1 MNKKI
6 KVLISFGTRPEGIK
20 VAPVIKQ
27 IQKNTDKF
35 ELIVCSTGQHKEMLS
50 QVIDFF
56 ELKPDIELNVMTQNQ
71 SLSMLSSK
79 LIGSMEEVFQ
89 NTRPDIVLVQGDTT
103 TAFLTAFIA
112 FYQKIKVGHI
122 EAGLRTYNKYSPFPE
137 EINRQLVSRIADL
150 HFAPTEE
157 AYKNLVNEG
166 IDKDIIFLTGNTVV
180 DAINWGID
188 KINNKNTK
196 NKNTNI
202 VKNDLAQ
209 ESEKEFE
216 QKLNN
221 KLEDKSENIPEVTK
235 YSFEEKSNEKT
246 EDIKYF
252 ESLIKS
258 DRKVILVTMHRRESF
273 GEDIKNVCEAL
284 KFLSQ
289 KYRDIDIV
297 YPVHL
302 NPNVSGPVNEI
313 LGNIENIKLVKPL
326 SYEPFLWLM
335 SKSYFIITDSGGV
348 QEEAPTLKKP
358 VLVIRKFTERAESLK
373 LGISKL
379 AGTDT
384 QNIINNAS
392 LLLDSDEEYKK
403 MVAEKNPYGDGRAS
417 ERIVSAILKYFKNK

>member
-71 SLSMLSSK
+71 SLGMLSSK
-79 LIGSMEEVFQ
+79 LIGNMEEVFQ

-137 EINRQLVSRIADL
+137 EINRQLVSRVADL
-150 HFAPTEE
+150 HFVPTKE
-157 AYKNLVNEG
+157 AYDNLINEG
-166 IDKDIIFLTGNTVV
+166 VEKDCIFLTGNTIV
-180 DAINWGID
+180 DAINWGIN
-188 KINNKNTK
+188 KINKNNKRNIKNK
-196 NKNTNI
+196 NKNTNKDEYTYI
-202 VKNDLAQ
+202 VKNNLAS
-209 ESEKEFE
+209 ESE
-216 QKLNN
+216 
-221 KLEDKSENIPEVTK
+221 
-235 YSFEEKSNEKT
+235 
-246 EDIKYF
+246 DINYL
-252 ESLIKS
+252 ESLIGS

-289 KYRDIDIV
+289 KYKDIDIV

-302 NPNVSGPVNEI
+302 NPNVSNPVHEI
-313 LGNIENIKLVKPL
+313 LGNIENIKLIKPL

-335 SKSYFIITDSGGV
+335 NRSYFIITDSGGV

-358 VLVIRKFTERAESLK
+358 VLVIRKFTERAESIR

-379 AGTDT
+379 VGTDK

-392 LLLDSDEEYKK
+392 LLLDSEEEYKK
-403 MVAEKNPYGDGRAS
+403 MIAEKNPYGDGKAS
-417 ERIVSAILKYFKNK
+417 ERIVSAILSYFKNN

>member
-71 SLSMLSSK
+71 SLGMLSSK
-79 LIGSMEEVFQ
+79 LIGNMEEVFQ

-137 EINRQLVSRIADL
+137 EINRQLVSRVADL
-150 HFAPTEE
+150 HFVPTKE
-157 AYKNLVNEG
+157 AYDNLINEG
-166 IDKDIIFLTGNTVV
+166 VEKDCIFLTGNTIV
-180 DAINWGID
+180 DAINWGIN
-188 KINNKNTK
+188 KINKNNKRNIKNK
-196 NKNTNI
+196 NKNTNKDEYTYI
-202 VKNDLAQ
+202 VKNNLAS
-209 ESEKEFE
+209 ESE
-216 QKLNN
+216 
-221 KLEDKSENIPEVTK
+221 
-235 YSFEEKSNEKT
+235 
-246 EDIKYF
+246 DINYL
-252 ESLIKS
+252 ESLIGS

-273 GEDIKNVCEAL
+273 GGDIKNVCEAL

-289 KYRDIDIV
+289 KYKDIDIV

-302 NPNVSGPVNEI
+302 NPNVSNPVHEI
-313 LGNIENIKLVKPL
+313 LGNIENIKLIKPL

-335 SKSYFIITDSGGV
+335 NRSYFIITDSGGV

-358 VLVIRKFTERAESLK
+358 VLVIRKFTERAESIR

-379 AGTDT
+379 VGTDK

-392 LLLDSDEEYKK
+392 LLLDSEEEYKK
-403 MVAEKNPYGDGRAS
+403 MIAEKNPYGDGKAS
-417 ERIVSAILKYFKNK
+417 ERIVSAILSYFKNN

>member
-71 SLSMLSSK
+71 SLGMLSSK
-79 LIGSMEEVFQ
+79 LIGNMEEVFQ

-137 EINRQLVSRIADL
+137 EINRQLVSRVADL
-150 HFAPTEE
+150 HFVPTKE
-157 AYKNLVNEG
+157 AYDNLINEG
-166 IDKDIIFLTGNTVV
+166 VEKDCIFLTGNTIV
-180 DAINWGID
+180 DAINWGIN
-188 KINNKNTK
+188 KINKNNKRNIKNK
-196 NKNTNI
+196 NKNTNKDEYTYI
-202 VKNDLAQ
+202 VKNNLAS
-209 ESEKEFE
+209 ESE
-216 QKLNN
+216 
-221 KLEDKSENIPEVTK
+221 
-235 YSFEEKSNEKT
+235 
-246 EDIKYF
+246 DINYL
-252 ESLIKS
+252 ESLIGS

-289 KYRDIDIV
+289 KYKDIDIF

-302 NPNVSGPVNEI
+302 NPNVSNPVHEI
-313 LGNIENIKLVKPL
+313 LGNIENIKLIKPL

-335 SKSYFIITDSGGV
+335 NRSYFIITDSGGV

-358 VLVIRKFTERAESLK
+358 VLVIRKFTERAESIR

-379 AGTDT
+379 VGTDK

-392 LLLDSDEEYKK
+392 LLLDSEEEYKK
-403 MVAEKNPYGDGRAS
+403 MIAEKNPYGDGKAS
-417 ERIVSAILKYFKNK
+417 ERIVSAILSYFKNN